1 MRPVANESKIPPGTL
16 LIGKYRVTREIGRGG
31 MAAVYEAEHTSLG
44 KKVAVKVLAAE
55 LAASTIVIERFF
67 REARAAA
74 SVRSPYIVDV
84 YDSGRL
90 EDGRPFICME
100 LLEGES
106 LYDRM
111 ARIRLIDPET
121 TVRVI
126 NHSAKALTK
135 AHAAGI
141 VHRDLKPEN
150 IFLMK
155 PQDEGEEIAK
165 LLDFGLAKFY
175 APVAADEKT
184 ARLTREGAVFG
195 TPAYMSPEQVKGQ
208 GSVDHRADL
217 WALGCLAFECLIG
230 RPVWNTDQGVAM
242 TFAAIA
248 TSPIPV
254 PSTLRPDLPEAFDE
268 WFKKAL
274 QRDPDNRFQTAKEL
288 SDALTLA
295 FGTPSVSLLAV
306 QEISQIEKLAVG
318 DTSRNESSAQHLD
331 LVPAN
336 LRAQLEK
343 GEAGTGSG
351 PGLRTH
357 PDGRPANPSAT
368 DLPPTARNSQLTG
381 SQVTA
386 LPPSP
391 LRWAISSIA
400 LAASSVLAFV
410 VWSNVLRPQVV
421 TPLVLSTATTAPTPG
436 SSGATEPLPAADEP
450 KWLTSIGDG
459 QKLFT
464 NGDAPGALKKF
475 KEAQD
480 LGSGPIAKVFSDQ
493 VKIAQSATGPCKMVA
508 FSHPRIGVSG
518 GIGRPSVASNAKGA
532 IVTWTDDHEQAGH
545 DHAFSVVVDEAGR
558 PLSRPRDLTPE
569 ASEVLRPVLLSV
581 AERTAL
587 LYWDKS
593 GREAGVR
600 VRWLDGEGRI
610 AGGSIL
616 VGGARPGNYWPTID
630 KSPDGFFV
638 AWQDDRDREGD
649 DLFLRKLN
657 AELEPVGAELRATDY
672 ASIGGRVVNVRVPS
686 IAVASNAV
694 FITYKLERE
703 PLHLIDRM
711 RIALNSPDLVK
722 GLEERAAAGPNNKG
736 IDRELGSVELVNED
750 KTPGD
755 APTIACGS
763 EGCFLAWHGEKGGAY
778 AALIEPVQGRVLWR
792 KRFAEKGTH
801 PGLGVGPT
809 GAVALVYFEAGR
821 VKTALLSRDGVGASS
836 VVAKVTGDQ
845 PRPWI
850 ASGRSK
856 GEWLVA
862 WQDFEAAH
870 TEAYVA
876 RVACR

>member
-1 MRPVANESKIPPGTL
+1 M
-16 LIGKYRVTREIGRGG
+16 TREIGRGG
-31 MAAVYEAEHTSLG
+31 MAAVYEAEQTSLG

-155 PQDEGEEIAK
+155 PQDDGEEICK

-254 PSTLRPDLPEAFDE
+254 PSTLRPDLPEAFDT

-274 QRDPDNRFQTAKEL
+274 QRDPDKRFQSAKEL
-288 SDALTLA
+288 ADALTLA
-295 FGTPSVSLLAV
+295 FGTPSVSMLAV
-306 QEISQIEKLAVG
+306 AEISQIEKLAVG
-318 DTSRNESSAQHLD
+318 DNRDISSAAHIE
-331 LVPAN
+331 LVPSS
-336 LRAQLEK
+336 LRGQLEK
-343 GEAGTGSG
+343 GEASASGSG
-351 PGLRTH
+351 LRPH
-357 PDGRPANPSAT
+357 ASAGSDGGRPANPSAT

-381 SQVTA
+381 SQMTQ

-400 LAASSVLAFV
+400 LAGSSVLAFV

-421 TPLVLSTATTAPTPG
+421 TPLVMSTATTVPTPG
-436 SSGATEPLPAADEP
+436 STGAVEPPPATDEP
-450 KWLTSIGDG
+450 KWQTAIGDG
-459 QKLFT
+459 QRLFAG
-464 NGDAPGALKKF
+464 GDAAGALKKF
-475 KEAQD
+475 KDAQD
-480 LGSGPIAKVFSDQ
+480 MGSGPIAKVFADQ
-493 VKIAQSATGPCKMVA
+493 IKIAQAATGPCKMVS
-508 FSHPRIGVSG
+508 FSHPRMGVPG

-545 DHAFSVVVDEAGR
+545 DHAYSVVIDEAGR
-558 PLSRPRDLTPE
+558 PTSRPRDLTPE
-569 ASEVLRPVLLSV
+569 AGEVMRPALLTV
-581 AERTAL
+581 AERTVL
-587 LYWDKS
+587 LYSDKS
-593 GREAGVR
+593 GREPGVR
-600 VRWLDGEGRI
+600 VRWLDGDGRI
-610 AGGSIL
+610 AGASIL
-616 VGGARPGNYWPTID
+616 VGAGRPGNYWPAID
-630 KSPDGFFV
+630 KSPDGFYV

-649 DLFLRKLN
+649 DLFLRKLSS
-657 AELEPVGAELRATDY
+657 ELEPVGAELRATDY

-686 IAVASNAV
+686 VAVASNAL
-694 FITYKLERE
+694 FIAYKMERE

-711 RIALNSPDLVK
+711 RIALNSPELTK
-722 GLEERAAAGPNNKG
+722 GLEERGAAGPNNKG
-736 IDRELGSVELVNED
+736 IDRELGNVELVNED
-750 KTPGD
+750 KAPGD
-755 APTIACGS
+755 APAIACGS

-792 KRFAEKGTH
+792 KKFAEKGTH
-801 PGLGVGPT
+801 PGLGVSAT
-809 GAVALVYFEAGR
+809 GAVAIVYFEAGR

-845 PRPWI
+845 PRAWI
-850 ASGRSK
+850 ASGRTK
-856 GEWLVA
+856 GEWLIS

-876 RVACR
+876 RVACRM